1 MYAGRGLIS
10 ISQKLRQLGDIRRDP
25 PRFVACDRCLF
36 YGPAMVT
43 GVTAWVVIQSY

>member
-25 PRFVACDRCLF
+25 LPTVAAIKHTT
-36 YGPAMVT
+36 P
-43 GVTAWVVIQSY
+43 